1 MRTEVLLEM
10 SPTFL
15 NTAGLFEILQIRVF
29 LTPCFK
35 GISSMC
41 VAAEECLVIAKN
53 KHRHAMS
60 KPTMLSDPSC
70 INVYSLILH
79 ARSQRRE
86 TCLSKRF
93 SV

>member
-1 MRTEVLLEM
+1 
-10 SPTFL
+10 
-15 NTAGLFEILQIRVF
+15 
-29 LTPCFK
+29 
-35 GISSMC
+35 MC